1 MTLHRDTIP
10 LVADESDAERK
21 KIVAAMRRLLI
32 TEKPRVVA
40 LDDRLVI
47 DTLRR
52 EAGVTR
58 SALTHRHIGLKDL
71 FLDCVAE
78 RQQEARDLRTPNEVA
93 LQEQVDDLKKK
104 NRDLQTRATHWEG
117 AARDLAR
124 TVAALQMLYSTASA
138 RLDAFIADVAREGL
152 QPEPGPNVSPISGRR
167 RR

>member
-10 LVADESDAERK
+10 LVADEGDVERK

-32 TEKPRVVA
+32 ARKPRVVA
-40 LDDRLVI
+40 LEDRLVI

-52 EAGVTR
+52 EADVTR
-58 SALTHRHIGLKDL
+58 SALTHRHIDLKDL

-78 RQQEARDLRTPNEVA
+78 REQEARALRTPNEIA
-93 LQEQVDDLKKK
+93 LEEQVDDLKKK

-124 TVAALQMLYSTASA
+124 TVAALQMLYATVSA
-138 RLDAFIADVAREGL
+138 RLDAIIADVALETL
-152 QPEPGPNVSPISGRR
+152 EPAPDPKVSPIGGRR
-167 RR
+167 RK

>member
-10 LVADESDAERK
+10 LVAAENDAERK

-32 TEKPRVVA
+32 TGKPRVVA
-40 LDDRLVI
+40 PEDRLVI

-52 EAGVTR
+52 EASVTR
-58 SALTHRHIGLKDL
+58 SALTHRHIDLKDL

-78 RQQEARDLRTPNEVA
+78 RQQEARDLRPPNVIA
-93 LQEQVDDLKKK
+93 LEKQLDELKAR

-124 TVAALQMLYSTASA
+124 TVAALQMLYTTASA
-138 RLDAFIADVAREGL
+138 RLDAVIADVALETL
-152 QPEPGPNVSPISGRR
+152 EPAPGPNVSPIGGRR
-167 RR
+167 RK